1 MKHEWIIHHIL
12 DEPLSYHTHGLD
24 KFGSLEIEL
33 LLPVHPNVAAN
44 YLNAIGEAIKDGL
57 KIEDGLYVEGVFN
70 FPVFFFKV
78 KSMQSDDLVYRVIIP
93 DSKGFFP
100 WTQEGNLRC
109 DEPYK
114 SQIKFEKTKVFMCK
128 IADKARIEET
138 KNIEY
143 SIFSGFELRGEE
155 YVRPMQYYVPTSVSN
170 KDDALV
176 GIGPYCADSHGFT
189 RFLNHLSWLYE
200 VEYKVICEDIDTNDT
215 IHKPFL
221 DWL

>member
-33 LLPVHPNVAAN
+33 LLPVSPFVAAN

-70 FPVFFFKV
+70 IPVFFFKV
-78 KSMQSDDLVYRVIIP
+78 KSVHSEDYVYRVIIP
-93 DSKGFFP
+93 DSKGFYP
-100 WTQEGNLRC
+100 WTQEGHLRC

-114 SQIKFEKTKVFMCK
+114 SQITFDKTKVFMCK
-128 IADKARIEET
+128 VADKARVEET
-138 KNIEY
+138 KGVEY
-143 SIFSGFELRGEE
+143 SIFSGFELRGDE
-155 YVRPMQYYVPTSVSN
+155 YVRPMQYYVPDSGKGDS
-170 KDDALV
+170 LV

-189 RFLNHLSWLYE
+189 RFLNHLRGLFE
-200 VEYKVICEDIDTNDT
+200 VEYKVVCVDLDETDS

-221 DWL
+221 DWF